1 MTPEELRAAAEVH
14 DELGPGYHDAVLE
27 SFLDKVG
34 RDIDARVDARLG
46 RPGPQQPA
54 GQFPGGQYPGG
65 QFQPAPYPPQ
75 YQGSQQ
81 VVPHERHRHFQG
93 SPFALAVASL
103 IFGIPISAITAS
115 LAHLPG
121 LAIAWL
127 GIIIINVAYAARRD
141 PHDGH
146 TH

>member
-14 DELGPGYHDAVLE
+14 NELGPGYHDAVLE

-46 RPGPQQPA
+46 RPGPQQP
-54 GQFPGGQYPGG
+54 GPH
-65 QFQPAPYPPQ
+65 FQTQYPPQ
-75 YQGSQQ
+75 YQGPQQ
-81 VVPHERHRHFQG
+81 LVPDQHQHRHFQG
-93 SPFALAVASL
+93 SPFALAMASL

-127 GIIIINVAYAARRD
+127 GIIIINVAYSVRRD
-141 PHDGH
+141 PPR
-146 TH
+146 